1 MDITIIRK
9 LSENKEYYNY
19 LKENSFWIKI
29 LKRNPS
35 MYTNF
40 VKYVKGKY
48 RLRATDRL
56 NNALETTEMIT
67 NVLSVIN

>member
-40 VKYVKGKY
+40 VKYVKEKY
-48 RLRATDRL
+48 RLRTTDRL
-56 NNALETTEMIT
+56 NNALETTEMLT